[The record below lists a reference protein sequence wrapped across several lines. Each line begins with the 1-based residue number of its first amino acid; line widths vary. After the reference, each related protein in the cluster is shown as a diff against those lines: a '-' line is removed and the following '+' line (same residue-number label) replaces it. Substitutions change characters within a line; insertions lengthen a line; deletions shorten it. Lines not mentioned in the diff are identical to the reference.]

1 MSATL
6 VREPQSPST
15 TSINSPTNGV
25 LGALGGGASSFEQ
38 PPVIEYDEDDPPVQS
53 SHGLV
58 GTVRARDRD
67 SDVVAAAAQAVQPKS
82 SVLQLPVVASN
93 VQGILESVAGMAF
106 VVENDGTLVYANAN
120 GRRQLRLGFDV
131 PQALESSRSGTDP
144 TVTAYPFFVPDFGG
158 HTLLVVAPRTNITP
172 LRSDTN
178 ARLAAAGRL
187 WHLTRKQ
194 SDVLALVVHGHSN
207 KSISER
213 FGCAL
218 RTVEAHVSSL
228 LTKLEVESRCAL
240 VARFWTFTFDEAP
253 SSAPGTVPSATS

>member
-1 MSATL
+1 MS
-6 VREPQSPST
+6 
-15 TSINSPTNGV
+15 
-25 LGALGGGASSFEQ
+25 SSFDQ
-38 PPVIEYDEDDPPVQS
+38 PPVIEYDEDEPPVQS
-53 SHGLV
+53 SRGLV
-58 GTVRARDRD
+58 GGARARHHD
-67 SDVVAAAAQAVQPKS
+67 SDVAPTSPAAQPTKA

-131 PQALESSRSGTDP
+131 SQALASSRSGTDP

-158 HTLLVVAPRTNITP
+158 HTLLVVALRTGLTP

-178 ARLAAAGRL
+178 ARLAAAARL

-253 SSAPGTVPSATS
+253 TNGVAEAVSSATS